1 MSYFDGK
8 LGYDVL
14 LDRVYIERGTVF
26 GETLVHWLQNGERI
40 MIKKQNAWTAA
51 ILRRD
56 LGGWFLESRG
66 IKDPR
71 RFEGRRARARRDE

>member
-14 LDRVYIERGTVF
+14 LDRVYIERGMVF

-40 MIKKQNAWTAA
+40 MIKKQNAWTTA

-56 LGGWFLESRG
+56 LGGWFLEARG

-71 RFEGRRARARRDE
+71 KFEGRWARARRDE